1 MDNSVCFEK
10 FKDYLTNVKKA
21 SSNTLSSYLRDIR
34 QFGEYLDSHE
44 TVGYTEADE
53 EVLNGYISWLRG
65 MGKSVA
71 TVSRS
76 IASLKCFYTF
86 LILQRIVSE
95 NPTGKLVPDKC
106 EQKLPQILTSSEVE
120 LLLEQPECIDFKG
133 YRDKAM
139 LELLYA
145 TGIRVSEL
153 ISLNVTDVNLTA
165 GAIRCISHDKE
176 RFIPLYPAAIRA
188 LSEYMEFVR
197 PQMLARKDETS
208 LFVNV
213 SGAHREGH
221 HAAHTAPFLCCASA
235 GKRRGYP
242 CDPGNARPRGYQLH
256 AGLFAARQK
265 AAQGRVP
272 EIASA
277 CLISSRFNYI
287 GSEAF
292 QKFFGT
298 PLYFL

>member
-44 TVGYTEADE
+44 TVGYTEANE
-53 EVLNGYISWLRG
+53 EVLNRYISRLRG

-76 IASLKCFYTF
+76 IASLKCFYAF

-120 LLLEQPECIDFKG
+120 LLLEQPECTDFKG

-153 ISLNVTDVNLTA
+153 ISLNLDDLNLAA
-165 GAIRCISHDKE
+165 GFIRCASRGKE
-176 RFIPLYPAAIRA
+176 RIIPLYHGAVKA
-188 LSEYMEFVR
+188 LQDYVRDIR
-197 PQMLARKDETS
+197 PQLVADQEEKA
-208 LFVNV
+208 LFVNM
-213 SGAHREGH
+213 SGERMSRQGFWKIIKHYQEKAGIQKDITPHTLRHSFAVHLLENGADLRSIQEMLGH
-221 HAAHTAPFLCCASA
+221 A
-235 GKRRGYP
+235 
-242 CDPGNARPRGYQLH
+242 D
-256 AGLFAARQK
+256 
-265 AAQGRVP
+265 
-272 EIASA
+272 
-277 CLISSRFNYI
+277 ISSTQIYTHVVKRQLKDVYNK
-287 GSEAF
+287 AH
-292 QKFFGT
+292 
-298 PLYFL
+298 PRA

>member
-44 TVGYTEADE
+44 TVGYTEVNE
-53 EVLNGYISWLRG
+53 EVLNRYISRLRG

-76 IASLKCFYTF
+76 IASLKCFYAF

-120 LLLEQPECIDFKG
+120 LLLEQPECTDFKG

-139 LELLYA
+139 LELLQLNPIVDA
-145 TGIRVSEL
+145 GLRLGEGTGA
-153 ISLNVTDVNLTA
+153 SLAIVVLQSALDVYN
-165 GAIRCISHDKE
+165 
-176 RFIPLYPAAIRA
+176 
-188 LSEYMEFVR
+188 
-197 PQMLARKDETS
+197 
-208 LFVNV
+208 
-213 SGAHREGH
+213 
-221 HAAHTAPFLCCASA
+221 
-235 GKRRGYP
+235 
-242 CDPGNARPRGYQLH
+242 QLH
-256 AGLFAARQK
+256 K
-265 AAQGRVP
+265 
-272 EIASA
+272 
-277 CLISSRFNYI
+277 
-287 GSEAF
+287 
-292 QKFFGT
+292 
-298 PLYFL
+298 

>member
-95 NPTGKLVPDKC
+95 NPTGKLVLDKC

-120 LLLEQPECIDFKG
+120 LLLEQPECTDFKG

-213 SGAHREGH
+213 SGERMSRQGFWKIIKSYQAKAHIEKDITPHTLRH
-221 HAAHTAPFLCCASA
+221 SFAAHLLENGADIRAIQEML
-235 GKRRGYP
+235 G
-242 CDPGNARPRGYQLH
+242 H
-256 AGLFAARQK
+256 AD
-265 AAQGRVP
+265 
-272 EIASA
+272 
-277 CLISSRFNYI
+277 ISSTQVY
-287 GSEAF
+287 SQLVKKQLKDVY
-292 QKFFGT
+292 QKSH
-298 PLYFL
+298 PRA